1 MAQWELRDLLMG
13 TPLTERDAEGMHKG
27 LNVELQRVVDF
38 LPEVYGPEEATRQ
51 AQLELR
57 DVIAM
62 PETPETL
69 SCRRAAVL
77 FAMGREPEVARQ
89 FGEGEFVQELQAR
102 VLPITL
108 PRFLRHSCQAP
119 DTFVTLT
126 MVLAEMWK
134 GEALGNWP
142 RA

>member
-1 MAQWELRDLLMG
+1 MAQWELRELLMG

-27 LNVELQRVVDF
+27 LNAELQRVVDF
-38 LPEVYGPEEATRQ
+38 LPEVYGTEEATRQ

-57 DVIAM
+57 RVVSM
-62 PETPETL
+62 PETAEAL

-77 FAMGREPEVARQ
+77 FAMGREPEVGEQ
-89 FGEGEFVQELQAR
+89 FGESEFVQELRAR